1 MATVDI
7 LIPTRRGLPQETAS
21 ALMQMF
27 QETICHCGG
36 HLPWNCPNGKHCV
49 RINPTTIGS
58 SIVHWSRNRV
68 VTTALYGM
76 DPKQDIPPGRPK
88 ADYFLLMDDDMVPGP
103 EYLSRLLSWNKTIV
117 TGISTIRRDPPRPN
131 IRYFNTKDNSWWI
144 IDEWDWDS
152 NELFEVDGV
161 GAAFMLVR
169 RSVFE
174 RMGKAY
180 LNCFFEREEDKR
192 KYPKLTK
199 DVDQYWNERSV
210 SRLARFNDA
219 MKTKEN
225 WLAAD
230 CWWFQ
235 FLDNI
240 VPDQHGETGEDIG
253 FCYKAKKLGF
263 KIWADPQ
270 VVPGHLGDYAYS
282 VRDHRG
288 YVELRKEAQAHG
300 VESANVNQWDGVTGI
315 HGVVSN
321 PVSR

>member
-7 LIPTRRGLPQETAS
+7 IIPSRRGMPHECNAAYGDLLHAS
-21 ALMQMF
+21 M
-27 QETICHCGG
+27 CRCGT
-36 HLPWNCPNGKHCV
+36 HAPWQCDKGKHSV
-49 RINPTTIGS
+49 REIPKPVGS
-58 SIVHWSRNRV
+58 SIVHWARNHV
-68 VTTALYGM
+68 ITTALYGM
-76 DPKQDIPPGRPK
+76 DPAQEMPGRPK
-88 ADYFLLMDDDMVPGP
+88 ADFLFLMDDDMLPAP
-103 EYLSRLLSWNKTIV
+103 EHLSRLLSWNRSIV

-180 LNCFFEREEDKR
+180 LNCHFEREEDKR
-192 KYPKLTK
+192 KYPKLGK
-199 DVDQYWNERSV
+199 DVDQYWNERSA
-210 SRLARFNDA
+210 SRLARFNEA
-219 MKTKEN
+219 LKVKEN
-225 WLAAD
+225 WAQAN

-270 VVPGHLGDYAYS
+270 VLPGHLGDYAYS
-282 VRDHRG
+282 IRDHRG
-288 YVELRKEAQAHG
+288 YVELRKEAQARG

-315 HGVVSN
+315 HGVDSKRD
-321 PVSR
+321 SC